1 MAKPNYPF
9 FSFSIEPKEGKGL
22 YRTIVFKGGGEFNA
36 KTFADYVT
44 GLILNSP
51 VIDSLEILVPVSEID
66 SIRNSIERESI
77 VKNSLE
83 RRPRMSASL
92 VGFNDRGELK
102 KAICVTEHRE
112 DALMDRNE
120 IIMMGVRSIAN
131 NNTAILHRAPENCVF
146 EKPSGQRHL
155 YYLRGG
161 ALVGSDSQCGFLAYS
176 LLEKFDDEIKCIAID
191 TMAISP
197 LAYKL
202 ISLKNSLK
210 EDKWNPEVYS
220 FHSYGGFNGKSP
232 PDNPQKTYILV
243 SASSSGNMPREIRDY
258 WKIPESQI
266 CTLLAF
272 DGNDEDTFVGSILHK
287 VEEPEEKKLDHLTPV
302 KIVGEYFVPRQRKSN
317 QFLLRAK
324 HAPRG
329 IKDAMMHL
337 YNTNVFKIKIDRGLW
352 VDASELG
359 QRDCIVEWFR
369 AATGRKAPAST
380 SHVVYVDRASKSLA
394 EEVSSKLSEYGINT
408 EVISSTSL
416 GKNDETVH
424 SVVVVSAVV
433 MSGDKLLDVS
443 RRLRNVLGRD
453 CSIAYFVGFYIP
465 ESHEKKDKFIS
476 SLTYSPAREFKYT
489 FDCWQYFPIG
499 KPDVGMSSFERE
511 SLQKDEIFEKCSRW
525 KEVSQDEF
533 TNVFWDGLD
542 GKQLTIRRDF
552 AFWPSK
558 FKPDEANN
566 AAVYFT
572 ILSVLQNAR
581 EKHCFLSSE
590 YEAAVL
596 DPECFAR
603 FNDGVIQA
611 SLLRGC
617 EHAELNY
624 RGVKEASAFIRDLMI
639 SMIER
644 PEPSPVNE
652 ALPEFLLALRLEK
665 MRLEDEDVELI
676 KRYLKKSDWD
686 EEIKELLPNSS

>member
-1 MAKPNYPF
+1 M
-9 FSFSIEPKEGKGL
+9 
-22 YRTIVFKGGGEFNA
+22 
-36 KTFADYVT
+36 
-44 GLILNSP
+44 
-51 VIDSLEILVPVSEID
+51 PVSEID
-66 SIRNSIERESI
+66 SIRNSIERERI

-92 VGFNDRGELK
+92 VGFNSRGKLEK
-102 KAICVTEHRE
+102 PIYITEHRE
-112 DALMDRNE
+112 DVLLDRNK
-120 IIMMGVRSIAN
+120 IIRMGVRSIAKE
-131 NNTAILHRAPENCVF
+131 NTAILHRAPENCVF

-155 YYLRGG
+155 HYLRGG

-176 LLEKFDDEIKCIAID
+176 LLDKFDDEIKCIAID

-197 LAYKL
+197 LVYKL
-202 ISLKNSLK
+202 IALKNVFNGV
-210 EDKWNPEVYS
+210 EWNPDVYS
-220 FHSYGGFNGKSP
+220 FHSYDGFAGRSA
-232 PDNPQKTYILV
+232 PDNPQKTYILI
-243 SASSSGNMPREIRDY
+243 SASSSGNMPRKIKDY
-258 WKIPESQI
+258 WNIPESQI

-272 DGNDEDTFVGSILHK
+272 DGNDEDAFVGSILHM

-302 KIVGEYFVPRQRKSN
+302 RIVGEYFVPRQRKSK

-329 IKDAMMHL
+329 IKDAMKHL
-337 YNTNVFKIKIDRGLW
+337 YKTNLFKIKIDRGLW
-352 VDASELG
+352 IDASELG
-359 QRDCIVEWFR
+359 EQECIKDWFR
-369 AATGRKAPAST
+369 AATRRKAPAST
-380 SHVVYVDRASKSLA
+380 SHVVYVDSASKGLA
-394 EEVSSKLSEYGINT
+394 EAVSLKLSEYRINT
-408 EVISSTSL
+408 EVISSISL
-416 GKNDETVH
+416 GKKDETVH

-443 RRLRNVLGRD
+443 RRLRNILGED

-465 ESHEKKDKFIS
+465 ESHEKKEKFIS

-499 KPDVGMSSFERE
+499 KPDVGMWSYERE
-511 SLQKDEIFEKCSRW
+511 SLQEDEIFENCSRW

-542 GKQLTIRRDF
+542 GEQLAIRRDF

-558 FKPDEANN
+558 FDPGEASN

-581 EKHCFLSSE
+581 EKHGFLSSE

-617 EHAELNY
+617 ERVELNY
-624 RGVKEASAFIRDLMI
+624 RGIKDASAFIRDLII

-644 PEPSPVNE
+644 AEPSPVNE

-665 MRLEDEDVELI
+665 MRLEDEDVEII
-676 KRYLKKSDWD
+676 KKCLKKGAWD
-686 EEIKELLPNSS
+686 EEIKELLLNASQ